1 MTDGIDDVYGG
12 SLALL
17 TDLYQLTMACG
28 YWKSGVADRE
38 AVFHL
43 TFRRSPFQGG
53 YAIAAGLGPAL
64 EFLERFRFT
73 PDDLAYLAVL
83 RDNANAPL
91 FPTAFLDYLGAMRWS
106 CTVDAIAEGSVV
118 FPHEPLVRIR
128 GPIAQAQLVET
139 PLLTMI
145 NFQTLIATKAARVT
159 QAARGSA
166 VLEFG
171 LRRAQGI
178 DGGLAAARAAYI
190 GGTSATSNVL
200 AGKLFGIPV
209 RGTHAHSWVMFHDS
223 ELESFRAYAAAL
235 PGNCTFL
242 VDTYDSIQGIAH
254 AITVGKEL
262 RANGHKLGGIRL
274 DSGDLAHISSEGR
287 RMLDEAGF
295 TDAAIVASNDLD
307 EHLIGSII
315 EQGSRIDTWG
325 VGTKLVTAYDQPA
338 LGGVYKLGASRDAN
352 GVWRD
357 AIKLSEQPIK
367 ISNPGILQV
376 RRLRRGDEY
385 VGDVI
390 FDGERGITTPIAIH
404 DIEDPLRAGYS
415 PASDSHEDLLTTVMT
430 DGRRT
435 GPRATLEEARARA
448 ALELSR
454 LSSRTRRFLN
464 PQPYPVGLDRGV
476 HLRKQEL
483 IANARMSARPA
494 LPVEAAPPHGGA
506 DMIEKTS

>member
-1 MTDGIDDVYGG
+1 MTDGLDNVYGD

-17 TDLYQLTMACG
+17 TDLYQLTMAYG

-43 TFRRSPFQGG
+43 TFRRAPFGGG
-53 YAIAAGLGPAL
+53 YAVAAGLGPAL

-73 PDDLAYLAVL
+73 ADDLAYLATL
-83 RDNANAPL
+83 RDSEDAQL
-91 FPTAFLDYLGAMRWS
+91 FPQAFLDYLGELRWS
-106 CTVDAIAEGSVV
+106 CDVDAMPEGSLA
-118 FPHEPLVRIR
+118 FAHEPLVRVR

-139 PLLTMI
+139 PLLTLL
-145 NFQTLIATKAARVT
+145 NYQTLVATKAARVS
-159 QAARGSA
+159 QAARGA
-166 VLEFG
+166 PVLEFG

-190 GGTSATSNVL
+190 GGTAGTSNVL

-223 ELESFRAYAAAL
+223 ELESFRAYAAAM

-242 VDTYDSIQGIAH
+242 VDTYDTIAGVAH

-262 RANGHKLGGIRL
+262 RAHGHEFAGIRL
-274 DSGDLAHISSEGR
+274 DSGDLAHLSAEAR
-287 RMLDEAGF
+287 QMMDAAGF
-295 TDAAIVASNDLD
+295 PAAKIVASNDLD
-307 EHLIGSII
+307 EHLIGNII
-315 EQGSRIDTWG
+315 EQGARIDTWG

-338 LGGVYKLGASRDAN
+338 LGGVYKLGASRDEH

-390 FDGERGITTPIAIH
+390 YDSERGLSSPVALH
-404 DIEDPLRAGYS
+404 DLEDPVRAAYA
-415 PASDSHEDLLTTVMT
+415 PAADASEDLLVPVMRN
-430 DGRRT
+430 GQRV
-435 GPRATLEEARARA
+435 GPRATLAQARARA
-448 ALELSR
+448 AADLAR
-454 LSSRTRRFLN
+454 LSPRTRRFLN
-464 PQPYPVGLDRGV
+464 PQPYPVGLDRWV
-476 HLRKQEL
+476 HTRKQEL
-483 IANARMSARPA
+483 IARARR
-494 LPVEAAPPHGGA
+494 V
-506 DMIEKTS
+506 EKTT